1 MLNTEM
7 FINRLEQIMENH
19 SLTAS
24 GFADKIGIQRS
35 SLSHLMSGR
44 NNPSLDLVMKIVAEF
59 PEADLYWLLLGTGT
73 YPKKNEQ
80 ASPLPPGEIKEKEIA
95 GSARDLFS
103 ELTVEK
109 GGVSVTE
116 TKAIN
121 AGKEIER
128 IVMFYKNG
136 TFSEY
141 RPN

>member
-7 FINRLEQIMENH
+7 FISRLEQIMENR

-24 GFADKIGIQRS
+24 GFADKVGIQRS

-59 PEADLYWLLLGTGT
+59 PEVDLYWLLLGTGT

-80 ASPLPPGEIKEKEIA
+80 ASLLPPGEIKEKEIA

-109 GGVSVTE
+109 GGLSVTE
-116 TKAIN
+116 PKAMN

-128 IVMFYKNG
+128 IVMFYKDG
-136 TFSEY
+136 TFSQY

>member
-19 SLTAS
+19 SLTS
-24 GFADKIGIQRS
+24 PGFADKVGIQRS

-44 NNPSLDLVMKIVAEF
+44 NNPSLDLVMKIAAEF
-59 PEADLYWLLLGTGT
+59 TEVDLYWLLLGIGT
-73 YPKKNEQ
+73 YPKKSGQ
-80 ASPLPPGEIKEKEIA
+80 ASPLPPGEIEEKEIA

-103 ELTVEK
+103 ELPVDKEK
-109 GGVSVTE
+109 LSVAEPQT
-116 TKAIN
+116 TN

-136 TFSEY
+136 TFDEY